1 MPLQHRAD
9 IDGLRGIAVLV
20 ILLFHG
26 KLEFF
31 SGGFVGVDIF
41 FVISGFLI
49 TSLILKDVSSG
60 TFSLAHF
67 FARRIRRI
75 FPALFVVILAATAAG
90 YRLLP
95 PDDYSN
101 LGTSQIYTALF
112 ASNIHFWRLSLD
124 YFSDGRPY
132 PLLHTWSLGV
142 EEQFYLLAPVA
153 IAFLWKR
160 SPKNFAGTAALGALL
175 SLFSFIAGIFIRP
188 ATVFYLAPFR
198 AWEFLAGTVLASGAI
213 PLAEGRRTRELAS
226 LLGLAVMLAA
236 TLGTSNS
243 AGHSVLRVAA
253 AVTGTGLLI
262 WSGTGSAPFVNR
274 WLGSGPLASIGL
286 ISYSL
291 YLWHWPLLVFLRAL
305 LTRPLTWQE
314 SSLALAASI
323 PVAYLSWRFVELP
336 LRIKGPISQARP
348 AFRIAGLVTLA
359 VLALGFTL
367 RTAGGMPGRFSPGVQ
382 RLISELPHPGRF
394 TTPEEAQRLDF
405 PRIGGNHRIQPSFLV
420 WGDSHAGAV
429 EPAFIRLAGKYGSV
443 GLIAAYSSCPPV
455 LADESFLESM
465 APIFSCKRFNAAV
478 VRSLAKHRVRDV
490 VLVAYWSRYD
500 VADPDFM
507 EGLKR
512 SIRSI
517 QDAGARPWLLEQPP
531 MSPFH
536 PQERAARMPDGGDL
550 ESWFSLPRALYETQ
564 RAKSTLALVDIERT
578 TDLIRLDPA
587 PRFCDAERCYT
598 VLEGKLLYRDTHHLS
613 GSGSLRLLPLLERI
627 FDAR

>member
-26 KLEFF
+26 KFEFF

-60 TFSLAHF
+60 TFSIAHF

-75 FPALFVVILAATAAG
+75 FPALFVVILAVTAAG
-90 YRLLP
+90 YWLLP
-95 PDDYSN
+95 PDDLSN

-124 YFSDGRPY
+124 YFSDGRLY

-153 IAFLWKR
+153 IAFLLKR

-175 SLFSFIAGIFIRP
+175 SLFSFVAGSFIGP
-188 ATVFYLAPFR
+188 LMAFYLAPFR

-213 PLAEGRRTRELAS
+213 PLAKGRRTREFAS
-226 LLGLAVMLAA
+226 LAGLAVMLAA

-243 AGHSVLRVAA
+243 AGHSVLREAA
-253 AVTGTGLLI
+253 AVTGTCLLI

-274 WLGSGPLASIGL
+274 WLGHGPLASVGL

-314 SSLALAASI
+314 SSLALAASM

-336 LRIKGPISQARP
+336 LRSKGFTTQTRP
-348 AFRIAGLVTLA
+348 AFRLAGLVTLA
-359 VLALGFTL
+359 VLALGFAL
-367 RTAGGMPGRFSPGVQ
+367 RTGNGMPGRFSPAVQ
-382 RLISELPHPGRF
+382 RLISEAPHPGRF
-394 TTPEEAQRLDF
+394 TTPDEARRLDF
-405 PRIGGNHRIQPSFLV
+405 PRIGGKPGIPPTFLV

-429 EPAFIRLAGKYGSV
+429 EPAFIRLAGKYNAV
-443 GLIAAYSSCPPV
+443 GLIAAYPSCPPV
-455 LADESFLESM
+455 LAIESFLESM
-465 APIFSCKRFNAAV
+465 GPIFTCKRFNAAV
-478 VRSLAKHRVRDV
+478 ARSLAKYHVRDV
-490 VLVAYWSRYD
+490 ILVAYWSRYELD
-500 VADPDFM
+500 DRDIK

-512 SIRSI
+512 SIRTI
-517 QDAGARPWLLEQPP
+517 QNAGARPWLLEQPP
-531 MSPFH
+531 LSPFH
-536 PQERAARMPDGGDL
+536 PQERATHMPDRGDL
-550 ESWFSLPRALYETQ
+550 ESWFSLARAQYETQ
-564 RAKSTLALVDIERT
+564 REKIDGALAEIART
-578 TDLIRLDPA
+578 TNLNRLDPA
-587 PRFCDAERCYT
+587 PSFCDAKRCYT
-598 VLEGKLLYRDTHHLS
+598 ALEGKLLYRDTHHLN
-613 GSGSLRLLPLLERI
+613 GSGAVLLLPVLERI
-627 FDAR
+627 FGPR